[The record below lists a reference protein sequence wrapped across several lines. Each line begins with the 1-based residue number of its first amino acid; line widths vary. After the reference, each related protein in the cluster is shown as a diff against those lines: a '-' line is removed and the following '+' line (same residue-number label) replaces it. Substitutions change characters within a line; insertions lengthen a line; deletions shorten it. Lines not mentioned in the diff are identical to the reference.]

1 MELAVPFRTE
11 SSRERDTVKG
21 KADMSIFGRRVL
33 RVRLCQDAP
42 AWIFP
47 TVEVA
52 ASALRA
58 HGLRAIVDHVP
69 AGYRDRTNLSWTED
83 QEVAEVLKLF
93 AGGVADDPLAEEMAA
108 AWSLAFYTMH
118 RFFTRLEG
126 EGRRWDRSAPT
137 PRLQDACDPEV

>member
-1 MELAVPFRTE
+1 
-11 SSRERDTVKG
+11 
-21 KADMSIFGRRVL
+21 MSIFGRRVL

-93 AGGVADDPLAEEMAA
+93 AGGDADDPLAEEMAA

-118 RFFTRLEG
+118 RFFTWLLKATVDDGQKCSDATTSRCLRPRG
-126 EGRRWDRSAPT
+126 LTTSAA
-137 PRLQDACDPEV
+137 ACR